1 MPRKRKPHRSGAE
14 SAKLVRA
21 HHATDAVNWQS
32 GMAGFGQPVALRQ
45 QRRCLYRRARF
56 GQTSLASVGRAA
68 DARDRQLAEP
78 FEPPCER
85 QKVLRRGVSREGAS
99 RLLRELSE
107 ELLPRECSGRVDQYL
122 SGVLLAPFPYPII
135 YRGSASRD
143 LHRRFG
149 PHHVHRGYKAC

>member
-68 DARDRQLAEP
+68 DARDRQLAEHSSFLVP
-78 FEPPCER
+78 NPLSMAGEADR
-85 QKVLRRGVSREGAS
+85 SQSVRG
-99 RLLRELSE
+99 
-107 ELLPRECSGRVDQYL
+107 
-122 SGVLLAPFPYPII
+122 
-135 YRGSASRD
+135 RG
-143 LHRRFG
+143 
-149 PHHVHRGYKAC
+149 